1 MAEYKP
7 GRTRNK
13 SKNLP
18 RQKYVIDLSEEDK
31 ICSNCGT
38 KMVKVREIVSERI
51 VHVPSSEYIE
61 EVHRYVYECQN
72 CLEDTYNWQGWFRF
86 RSVLQILLPALQQIR
101 TASEAVQLR
110 EPD

>member
-1 MAEYKP
+1 MAMAAYKP

-18 RQKYVIDLSEEDK
+18 RQKYVIDLSEEEK

-51 VHVPSSEYIE
+51 VHVLSTALKIPTTGRE
-61 EVHRYVYECQN
+61 
-72 CLEDTYNWQGWFRF
+72 
-86 RSVLQILLPALQQIR
+86 SVSVAR
-101 TASEAVQLR
+101 TCATGH
-110 EPD
+110 